1 MNTELKD
8 ALIANGQKYGLDPMD
23 VATAISYETGGTFDP
38 WKKGPVTQY
47 GEHRGLIQWGEP
59 QRKQYGIY
67 SDMSVTDQVGAV
79 FKYLQDRGVK
89 SGMGL
94 LDIYSAI
101 NAGSV
106 GRYNASD
113 ANNGGAP
120 GTVQDKVLTQME
132 GHKSKAA
139 ALLGGTYTPTERS
152 PATRGDF
159 NTFATHNDPGLNVA
173 QDAGPSFLQTS
184 GNVLEESDTA
194 WYFRKNGMYGPSGT
208 PDPNFELTPK
218 RLEEDLKANGI
229 DPEKYGRLFDTA
241 FSEDRYQ
248 MLMEQAKASVGR
260 QQQIA
265 QAGLTGTA
273 LQVATEIA
281 EDLPLDAA
289 VGAVAPYLVL
299 GNKVGR
305 AGRFLASGVSAA
317 AVNATGEALGA
328 SANPNKDN
336 SDIVFG
342 AVSGMVLGGAVGA
355 LMKNP
360 HVAEEAFQLQKVSQD
375 FVNTQG
381 GAVRYGSSTA
391 GAAHVS
397 DGFDFLKN
405 DVALAVRDEDV
416 AKSALGKV
424 RVDLA
429 GQTGSSPNAITRL
442 FSIFTQDGVGKVGHA
457 VNPIATTEETMR
469 FFEGWTNDL
478 NRTAVPAMK
487 AYFKDQGVGFL
498 GHGAAQREFS
508 EQIAKAIRERDPGA
522 FGAYHPEVQKVAR
535 KIATLQ
541 NDIRQL
547 LNNPGLREGLSAR
560 SVSGFEE
567 LAQNP
572 NYLMRVW
579 DNAKVSNAF
588 LTYGKKTM
596 DQLFEGAITRAN
608 PEMPTRMIQTL
619 ASGFTKGIIN
629 RAHGIDEMAM
639 RAMSGDNIDAIEK
652 FLKEGTDIGERD
664 ASEILNFLRS
674 RATKKDDAGNATRA
688 KHRVLLDEKF
698 ELPGVRELKTGVDEG
713 KSLKIEDLIV
723 NDAFYLFNRYARQT
737 AGLAALARVRIK
749 APGSDELLID
759 GITKDGDFDKVLQLV
774 RERAAQDLKE
784 GNKKSHD
791 SMDRDIANLQ
801 FAYDWIRG
809 RPTGKHS
816 EGVDDFLRLAR
827 KFNYARI
834 LNQVGFAQVPEFGR
848 LISHLGVK
856 AAFSQTPALRRVL
869 NESGEWVRKS
879 KLHEDI
885 ENVLPFGIA
894 DLGINKQY
902 RFDELAG
909 NPASLNRGRLR
920 DKAEGVL
927 DTMGEITTH
936 ISGLQAMET
945 TMRTWVATG
954 IVQKWMNFAH
964 TGKGLSAARL
974 ADLGLDEAMTNRVL
988 GQMRKEGNFET
999 TKGWLSNNKVVRAH
1013 FDKWNDLE
1021 AREAFLAAAYR
1032 DARSIIQSNDI
1043 GNMHRVMGNAFAK
1056 TLMQF
1061 RTFMLGSYVKGT
1073 LKAAHFRDGQA
1084 AASILMG
1091 SMLAGLTYVVQ
1102 TKLKAL
1108 GRDDQR
1114 QYEEKLL
1121 SWQNIGAAAFS
1132 RIGESSVIPMLMDTV
1147 APALGRDPLFSHT
1160 RTSGQTSDVIFGN
1173 PTVNLLNDGVAAMSG
1188 LTSPLTKGRKMSQ
1201 QEANALK
1208 AMLPF
1213 QNFLPVSMLF
1223 NGLIKDLPKYT
1234 PRDPKI

>member
-8 ALIANGQKYGLDPMD
+8 AIL
-23 VATAISYETGGTFDP
+23 ATSAKIGMKPEDMATIMSYETGGTFDP
-38 WKKGPVTQY
+38 WKAGPTTQY
-47 GEHRGLIQWGEP
+47 GQHRGLIQWGEP
-59 QRKQYGIY
+59 QRKQYGVH
-67 SDMSVTDQVGAV
+67 SDMSITEQVDAAGRFWVAAG
-79 FKYLQDRGVK
+79 FRP
-89 SGMGL
+89 GMGL
-94 LDIYSAI
+94 TEAYAAI
-101 NAGSV
+101 NAGNV
-106 GRYNASD
+106 KNINASD

-120 GTVQDKVLTQME
+120 GTVLDKVRDQME
-132 GHKSKAA
+132 GHKAKAA
-139 ALLGGTYTPTERS
+139 ALLGGTYVPTERS
-152 PATRGDF
+152 PAVRGDF
-159 NTFATHNDPGLNVA
+159 NTFETHQDPGLNVA
-173 QDAGPSFLQTS
+173 QEPTPNFFETA
-184 GNVLEESDTA
+184 GNVLAESDTA
-194 WYFRKNGMYGPSGT
+194 WYFRKNGMYGPEGT
-208 PDPNFELTPK
+208 PDENFELTPQ
-218 RLEEDLKANGI
+218 RLEDDLKANNL
-229 DPEKYGRLFDTA
+229 DPEKYGRMFDTA

-273 LQVATEIA
+273 LQVVTEIA
-281 EDLPLDAA
+281 EDLPLDMA
-289 VGAVAPYLVL
+289 VGLAAPYMVL
-299 GNKVGR
+299 GNKASR
-305 AGRFLASGVSAA
+305 LARFLASGTSAA
-317 AVNATGEALGA
+317 AVNATGEAIGA
-328 SANPNKDN
+328 AANPNKNTD
-336 SDIVFG
+336 DIIFG
-342 AVSGMVLGGAVGA
+342 AASGMILGGAIGS
-355 LMKNP
+355 LMRNP
-360 HVAEEAFQLQKVSQD
+360 HVTEEAFHLQKTSQD

-381 GAVRYGSSTA
+381 GRISYGSSTA
-391 GAAHVS
+391 GAAHIT
-397 DGFDFLKN
+397 DGHDFLKN
-405 DVALAVRDEDV
+405 DLALSVADQDV
-416 AKSALGKV
+416 AKSALSKV

-429 GQTGSSPNAITRL
+429 GQMGSSPNVITRM

-457 VNPIATTEETMR
+457 INPIATTEETMR

-478 NRTAVPAMK
+478 NRTAAPAMK
-487 AYFKDQGVGFL
+487 AYFKDQGTSFFGRS
-498 GHGAAQREFS
+498 AAQQQFAEDV
-508 EQIAKAIRERDPGA
+508 AKAIRERDPGA
-522 FGAYHPEVQKVAR
+522 FAAFHPEVQKVAR
-535 KIATLQ
+535 KVAALQ
-541 NDIRQL
+541 NEIRKL
-547 LNNPGLREGLSAR
+547 LNNPSMREGLSSK
-560 SVSGFEE
+560 SVAGFEE
-567 LAQNP
+567 LAENP

-588 LTYGKKTM
+588 LTYGKQTM
-596 DQLFEGAITRAN
+596 DQLFEGAIARAN
-608 PEMPTRMIQTL
+608 PDMPTKMIQTL

-639 RAMSGDNIDAIEK
+639 RAMAGDNIDAIEK
-652 FLKEGTDIGERD
+652 FLKEATEVSDND
-664 ASEILNFLRS
+664 ADEILNFLRS
-674 RATKKDDAGNATRA
+674 KATKKDDAGNSTRA

-698 ELPGVRELKTGVDEG
+698 ELPGVRALKTGVDEG
-713 KSLKIEDLIV
+713 QSLKIEDLLV

-749 APGSDELLID
+749 APNADELIVD
-759 GITKDGDFDKVLQLV
+759 GITKDGDFEKVIELV

-791 SMDRDIANLQ
+791 NLDRDIANLQ

-816 EGVDDFLRLAR
+816 EGMDDFLRLAR
-827 KFNYARI
+827 KFNYTRV

-848 LISHLGVK
+848 MVAHLGVK
-856 AAFSQTPALRRVL
+856 AAFSQTPVLRRIL
-869 NESGEWVRKS
+869 NESGEWVRNS

-885 ENVLPFGIA
+885 ENVLPFGIN
-894 DLGINKQY
+894 DLGITKQY

-909 NPASLNRGRLR
+909 NPASLNRGRFR

-927 DTMGEITTH
+927 DKMGEVTTH

-964 TGKGLSAARL
+964 TGKGFTEARL
-974 ADLGLDEAMTNRVL
+974 SDLGLDKVMTDRVL
-988 GQMRKEGNFET
+988 GQMKKEGNFET

-1013 FDKWNDLE
+1013 FDKWDDLE

-1073 LKAAHFRDGQA
+1073 LKSVHFRDGQA

-1108 GRDDQR
+1108 GRDDR
-1114 QYEEKLL
+1114 REYEDKLL
-1121 SWQNIGAAAFS
+1121 TWQNIGAAAFS
-1132 RIGESSVIPMLMDTV
+1132 RIGESSVIPMLMDSA

-1160 RTSGQTSDVIFGN
+1160 RTSGQTSDIVFGN
-1173 PTVNLLNDGVAAMSG
+1173 PTVNLLFNDSVSAMSG
-1188 LTSPLTKGRKMSQ
+1188 AISPITKGRSISQ
-1201 QEANALK
+1201 QEANSLK
-1208 AMLPF
+1208 SLLPF
-1213 QNFLPVSMLF
+1213 QNFLPVTLLF
-1223 NGLIKDLPKYT
+1223 NGLIQDLPKYT
-1234 PRDPKI
+1234 PRDRD